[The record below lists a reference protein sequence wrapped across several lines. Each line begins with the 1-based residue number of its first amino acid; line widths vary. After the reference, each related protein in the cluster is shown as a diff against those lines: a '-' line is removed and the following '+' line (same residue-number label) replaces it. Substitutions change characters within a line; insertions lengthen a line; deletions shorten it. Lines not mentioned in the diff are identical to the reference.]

1 MRVLL
6 LAPQPFYQERGT
18 PIAVKLV
25 LDTLSKRLALQ
36 SGVQPQIDL
45 LVYNEGEDLA
55 IPGVRIIRTPTPRFL
70 CGVRPG
76 ISLKKLVCDV
86 FFFVSALTLLWK
98 ARRNQYAVVHAVE
111 EAVFIA
117 WLAKKIFGTPYIYD
131 MDSSLSMQLTEKWWI
146 FKPLLP
152 ILSYVEGVAVRGSL
166 AVAPVCDALQALAE
180 RHGSPHTVML
190 RDVSLL
196 PPAAPAPEQAS
207 PVFGDAVSAA
217 RPVILYVGNLERYQ
231 GIDLLLESFALIS
244 AHTTMPQLVII
255 GGTQATIDLY
265 ARKATALGCRESV
278 VFLGPRPV
286 AGLREFLEGA
296 TLLVSP
302 RIKGNNTPMK
312 IYSYLHS
319 GTALVATDLPTHSQ
333 VLDAETAVLTPPTP
347 AGFAAG
353 LLRLLDEPE
362 LRKRV
367 GEQARLRA
375 EQLYTVPAFEAQLLA
390 LYDRVTGPL
399 FEVTAETSLQT
410 EGQG

>member
-1 MRVLL
+1 MAAFAAANRS
-6 LAPQPFYQERGT
+6 T
-18 PIAVKLV
+18 
-25 LDTLSKRLALQ
+25 
-36 SGVQPQIDL
+36 
-45 LVYNEGEDLA
+45 
-55 IPGVRIIRTPTPRFL
+55 
-70 CGVRPG
+70 
-76 ISLKKLVCDV
+76 
-86 FFFVSALTLLWK
+86 
-98 ARRNQYAVVHAVE
+98 H
-111 EAVFIA
+111 
-117 WLAKKIFGTPYIYD
+117 
-131 MDSSLSMQLTEKWWI
+131 
-146 FKPLLP
+146 
-152 ILSYVEGVAVRGSL
+152 
-166 AVAPVCDALQALAE
+166 
-180 RHGSPHTVML
+180 
-190 RDVSLL
+190 
-196 PPAAPAPEQAS
+196 APALEQAS

-244 AHTTMPQLVII
+244 AHTTIPQLVII

>member
-1 MRVLL
+1 MKILL

-18 PIAVKLV
+18 PIAVRLV
-25 LDTLSKRLALQ
+25 LETLSAKL
-36 SGVQPQIDL
+36 SPDETSPPHIDL
-45 LVYNEGEDLA
+45 LVYNEGEDIE
-55 IPGVRIIRTPTPRFL
+55 IPGVRIVRIPTPRWL
-70 CGVRPG
+70 RGIRPG
-76 ISLKKLVCDV
+76 ISLKKLLCDLV
-86 FFFVSALTLLWK
+86 FLVSALSLLWR
-98 ARRNQYAVVHAVE
+98 ARKKQYAVIHAVE

-117 WLAKKIFGTPYIYD
+117 WLAKQLFGVPYVYD

-190 RDVSLL
+190 RDISLL
-196 PPAAPAPEQAS
+196 PPAAPAPDQGS
-207 PVFGDAVSAA
+207 PVFGEAVSIA

-231 GIDLLLESFALIS
+231 GIDLLLESFALVA
-244 AHTTMPQLVII
+244 AHKTSPQLVII

-265 ARKATALGCRESV
+265 ARKATGLGCRESV

-286 AGLREFLEGA
+286 AALREFLEGA

-333 VLDAETAVLTPPTP
+333 VLDAETAVLTPATP

-353 LLRLLDEPE
+353 LSRLLDDPE
-362 LRKRV
+362 LRTRI
-367 GEQARLRA
+367 GEQARLKA

-390 LYDRVTGPL
+390 LYERVTGQL
-399 FEVTAETSLQT
+399 LETAAEGSLQA
-410 EGQG
+410 EGNG